1 MKRFFWWQFSHAPWE
16 SCPEPGRWGGRL
28 KGTMWSVGVSSW
40 LYEACCSQDWTLDAL
55 CTNGRTNIHKCFS
68 RTCLSWS
75 EFKRITWEGKRTSTE
90 TISLR
95 AEQNLERYGKWPQRN
110 YCDLTFSTLN
120 WNYLKQRTV
129 LCQEWTD
136 KLWSWNF
143 MQEQGLPVKK
153 VEWDCWGKNKQ
164 HFLFVLQIFYN
175 RTLQSTVQREE
186 QSLMTSHVTLNTA
199 LVNSGSI
206 LLQL

>member
-1 MKRFFWWQFSHAPWE
+1 MHHENLILSL
-16 SCPEPGRWGGRL
+16 GGGEEATRGPCEVL
-28 KGTMWSVGVSSW
+28 DVSSW

-120 WNYLKQRTV
+120 WNYLNRGLFYAKNEQISYEAEISCTSKGKTPSSEKSWMGLLRQKQTA
-129 LCQEWTD
+129 
-136 KLWSWNF
+136 
-143 MQEQGLPVKK
+143 
-153 VEWDCWGKNKQ
+153 
-164 HFLFVLQIFYN
+164 FLVCFTN
-175 RTLQSTVQREE
+175 
-186 QSLMTSHVTLNTA
+186 
-199 LVNSGSI
+199 I
-206 LLQL
+206 L